1 MKILILGG
9 THLTGP
15 FTTRYLVEQGH
26 QVTIF
31 HRGQHQADLPP
42 AVNRILG
49 ERRKLDEF
57 ISEFKQQ
64 APDVV
69 LDMLAF
75 TRQDAE
81 MLMRVFK
88 GIAKRVVVPSSSD
101 VYRAYGRLHGTEP
114 GPVEPIPFT
123 EEAPLREELSIH
135 KEEYEKRWVE
145 EVVMNDPDLPGTILR
160 YPMIYGPSDGGRTF
174 DLVKRMMD
182 NRPVILLD
190 EKVARW
196 RWSRGYAENVA
207 WANVLAVTHEQAR
220 NRIYN
225 VAEPEG
231 LSYLEW
237 TQRVTRARGWT
248 GRIVVVPHGRLSL
261 DGANYEHHWVVDTT
275 RIRAELGYMEIVPQ
289 EEALRRTVDW
299 QWANPLEK
307 YDPKEF
313 DYATED
319 TLLAEL
325 QNATRMYV
333 MRI

>member
-1 MKILILGG
+1 MRILILGG
-9 THLTGP
+9 TRLTGP

-31 HRGQHQADLPP
+31 HRGKHPVDLPP
-42 AVNRILG
+42 SVHRIIG
-49 ERRKLDEF
+49 ERRNLDQF
-57 ISEFKQQ
+57 TGEFKQH

-81 MLMRVFK
+81 LLMRVFK

-101 VYRAYGRLHGTEP
+101 VYRAFGRLHGTEP
-114 GPVEPIPFT
+114 GPVDPIPLD
-123 EEAPLREELSIH
+123 EDAPLRENLSIH

-145 EVVMNDPDLPGTILR
+145 EVVMSDADLPGTILR
-160 YPMIYGPSDGGRTF
+160 YPMIYGPNDGGRTF

-182 NRPVILLD
+182 NRPVIPFD

-207 WANVLAVTHEQAR
+207 WATALAVTREQAR

-237 TQRVTRARGWT
+237 TQRVTRVRGWA
-248 GRIVVVPHGRLSL
+248 GRIVVLPHGRL
-261 DGANYEHHWVVDTT
+261 DTGGGNYEQHWVVDTT
-275 RIRAELGYMEIVPQ
+275 RIRAELGYMEVVSQ
-289 EEALRRTVDW
+289 EEALRRTVEW
-299 QWANPLEK
+299 QWANPPEK
-307 YDPKEF
+307 YDPKDF

-319 TLLAEL
+319 KVLAEL
-325 QNATRMYV
+325 HGAARM
-333 MRI
+333 

>member
-9 THLTGP
+9 TSLTGP

-26 QVTIF
+26 QVTLF
-31 HRGQHQADLPP
+31 HRGQHLAELRS
-42 AVNRILG
+42 AVSRITG
-49 ERRKLDEF
+49 DRRTLDA
-57 ISEFKQQ
+57 STGEFKQL

-114 GPVEPIPFT
+114 GPVEPIPFA
-123 EEAPLREELSIH
+123 EDAPLREKLSIH

-145 EVVMNDPDLPGTILR
+145 EVVMSDPDLPGTILR
-160 YPMIYGPSDGGRTF
+160 YPMIYGPNDGGRTF

-182 NRPVILLD
+182 KRTVIPLD
-190 EKVARW
+190 ENVARW

-207 WANVLAVTHEQAR
+207 WATVLAVTHEQAR

-237 TQRVTRARGWT
+237 TQRVTRAGGWT
-248 GRIVVVPHGRLSL
+248 GRIVVVPRGRLTL
-261 DGANYEHHWVVDTT
+261 DGGQYQHHWVVDTT
-275 RIRAELGYMEIVPQ
+275 RIRAELGYMEVVPQ
-289 EEALRRTVDW
+289 EEALRRTVEW
-299 QWANPLEK
+299 QRANPPEK
-307 YDPKEF
+307 YDPNEF
-313 DYATED
+313 DYAAED
-319 TLLAEL
+319 AILDEL
-325 QNATRMYV
+325 EESPT
-333 MRI
+333 

>member
-9 THLTGP
+9 TSLTGP

-31 HRGQHQADLPP
+31 HRGKHQLDLPP
-42 AVNRILG
+42 GVNRILG

-57 ISEFKQQ
+57 TDEFKQM
-64 APDVV
+64 APDAV

-101 VYRAYGRLHGTEP
+101 VYRVFGRLHGTEP
-114 GPVEPIPFT
+114 GQVDPIPLA
-123 EEAPLREELSIH
+123 EDAPLRESLSIH
-135 KEEYEKRWVE
+135 NEEYEKRWVE
-145 EVVMNDPDLPGTILR
+145 QVVMSDPDLPGTILR
-160 YPMIYGPSDGGRTF
+160 YPMIYGPNDGGRTF

-182 NRPVILLD
+182 NRQVIPLD

-207 WANVLAVTHEQAR
+207 WATVLAVTQEQAR
-220 NRIYN
+220 ERIYN
-225 VAEPEG
+225 VAEPDG

-237 TQRVTRARGWT
+237 TQRVTRAAGWA
-248 GRIVVVPHGRLSL
+248 GRIVVLPPGRL
-261 DGANYEHHWVVDTT
+261 DVGGGNYEHHWVVDTT
-275 RIRAELGYMEIVPQ
+275 RIRAELGYMEVVSQ
-289 EEALRRTVDW
+289 EEALRRTVEW
-299 QWANPLEK
+299 QWATPPEK

-319 TLLAEL
+319 AILAEL
-325 QNATRMYV
+325 QSAT
-333 MRI
+333 

>member
-9 THLTGP
+9 TQLTGP

-26 QVTIF
+26 QVTLF
-31 HRGQHQADLPP
+31 NRGKHSVDLPP

-49 ERRKLDEF
+49 DRHKLDQSIDEF
-57 ISEFKQQ
+57 RRQ

-69 LDMLAF
+69 LDMLCF
-75 TRQDAE
+75 TRQDAK
-81 MLMRVFK
+81 MLMSVFK

-101 VYRAYGRLHGTEP
+101 VYRAFGRLHGTEP
-114 GPVEPIPFT
+114 GPVDPIPFA
-123 EEAPLREELSIH
+123 EDAPLRENLSIR

-145 EVVMNDPDLPGTILR
+145 EVVMGDPELPGTILR
-160 YPMIYGPSDGGRTF
+160 YPMIYGPDDGGRTF

-182 NRPVILLD
+182 NRPVIPL
-190 EKVARW
+190 EEQVARW

-207 WANVLAVTHEQAR
+207 WATVLAVTQEQAR

-237 TQRVTRARGWT
+237 TQRVTRAGGWR
-248 GRIVVVPHGRLSL
+248 GRIVVVPQGSLSP
-261 DGANYEHHWVVDTT
+261 DGLHFEHHWVVDTDTT
-275 RIRAELGYMEIVPQ
+275 RIRAELGYMEVVPQ
-289 EEALRRTVDW
+289 EEALRRTVEW
-299 QWANPLEK
+299 QQANPLEK
-307 YDPKEF
+307 YDPKDF

-319 TLLAEL
+319 AVLAGL
-325 QNATRMYV
+325 G
-333 MRI
+333 

>member
-9 THLTGP
+9 TGLTGP

-31 HRGQHQADLPP
+31 HRGKHQLDLPQG
-42 AVNRILG
+42 VNHILG
-49 ERRKLDEF
+49 ERSKLDYF
-57 ISEFKQQ
+57 FDEFKQL

-88 GIAKRVVVPSSSD
+88 GIVKRVVVPSSSD
-101 VYRAYGRLHGTEP
+101 VYRAFGRLHGTEP
-114 GPVEPIPFT
+114 GSVEPIPFA
-123 EEAPLREELSIH
+123 EDAPLREKLSIH
-135 KEEYEKRWVE
+135 KEKYEKRWVE
-145 EVVMNDPDLPGTILR
+145 QIVMNYPDLPGTILR
-160 YPMIYGPSDGGRTF
+160 YPMIYGPNDGGRTF
-174 DLVKRMMD
+174 DLVKRMLD
-182 NRPVILLD
+182 NRTVIPLD

-207 WANVLAVTHEQAR
+207 WATVLAVTQEQAR

-237 TQRVTRARGWT
+237 TQRVTRAAGWA
-248 GRIVVVPHGRLSL
+248 GRIVVLPPGRL
-261 DGANYEHHWVVDTT
+261 DVGGGNYEHHWVVDTT
-275 RIRAELGYMEIVPQ
+275 RIRAELGYMEVVPQ
-289 EEALRRTVDW
+289 EEALRTTVEW
-299 QWANPLEK
+299 QRANPLEN

-319 TLLAEL
+319 TILAEF
-325 QNATRMYV
+325 QSAA
-333 MRI
+333 RI

>member
-1 MKILILGG
+1 MKILVLGG
-9 THLTGP
+9 TGLTGP

-31 HRGQHQADLPP
+31 HRGKHQLDLPP
-42 AVNRILG
+42 GVNRILG

-57 ISEFKQQ
+57 TDEFKQM
-64 APDVV
+64 APDAV

-101 VYRAYGRLHGTEP
+101 VYRVFGRLHGTEP
-114 GPVEPIPFT
+114 GPVDPIPLA
-123 EEAPLREELSIH
+123 EDAPLRESLSIH
-135 KEEYEKRWVE
+135 NEEYEKRWVE
-145 EVVMNDPDLPGTILR
+145 QVVMSDPDLPGTILR
-160 YPMIYGPSDGGRTF
+160 YPMIYGPNDGGRTF

-182 NRPVILLD
+182 NRQVIPLD

-207 WANVLAVTHEQAR
+207 WATVLAVTQEQAR
-220 NRIYN
+220 ERIYN

-237 TQRVTRARGWT
+237 TQRVTRAAGWA
-248 GRIVVVPHGRLSL
+248 GRIVVLPPGRLDVGS
-261 DGANYEHHWVVDTT
+261 GNYEHHWVVDTT
-275 RIRAELGYMEIVPQ
+275 RIRAELGYMEVVPQ
-289 EEALRRTVDW
+289 EEALRRTVEW

-319 TLLAEL
+319 AILAEL
-325 QNATRMYV
+325 QSAT
-333 MRI
+333 

>member
-9 THLTGP
+9 TSLTGP
-15 FTTRYLVEQGH
+15 FTTRYLLEQGH

-31 HRGQHQADLPP
+31 HRGKHHADLPP
-42 AVNRILG
+42 TVNRIVG

-57 ISEFKQQ
+57 VDEFKQQ

-88 GIAKRVVVPSSSD
+88 GIAQRVVVPSSCD
-101 VYRAYGRLHGTEP
+101 VYRVYGRLHGTEP
-114 GPVEPIPFT
+114 GPVDPIPLD
-123 EEAPLREELSIH
+123 EEAPLRENLSIH
-135 KEEYEKRWVE
+135 EEEYEKRWVE
-145 EVVMNDPDLPGTILR
+145 QVVMGDPDLPGTILR
-160 YPMIYGPSDGGRTF
+160 YPMIYGPNDGGRTF
-174 DLVKRMMD
+174 DMVKRMLD
-182 NRPVILLD
+182 NRPVIPLD
-190 EKVARW
+190 EQVARW

-207 WANVLAVTHEQAR
+207 WATVLAVTREQAA

-237 TQRVTRARGWT
+237 TQRVTRAGGWT
-248 GRIVVVPHGRLSL
+248 GRIVVIPHSRLDVGS
-261 DGANYEHHWVVDTT
+261 GHYEHHWVVDTT
-275 RIRAELGYMEIVPQ
+275 RIRAELGYMEVVPQ
-289 EEALRRTVDW
+289 EEALRRTVEW
-299 QWANPLEK
+299 QWAHPLEK
-307 YDPKEF
+307 YDPNDF

-319 TLLAEL
+319 MVLAQLE
-325 QNATRMYV
+325 QTG
-333 MRI
+333 

>member
-9 THLTGP
+9 TSLTGP
-15 FTTRYLVEQGH
+15 FTTRYLLEQGH

-31 HRGQHQADLPP
+31 HRGKHQVDLSP
-42 AVNRILG
+42 AVKRIIG
-49 ERRKLDEF
+49 ERRKLNEF
-57 ISEFKQQ
+57 ISEFKQCT
-64 APDVV
+64 PDVI

-88 GIAKRVVVPSSSD
+88 GIAKRVVVPSSID
-101 VYRAYGRLHGTEP
+101 VYRVFGRLHGTEP
-114 GPVEPIPFT
+114 GPVDPIPLA
-123 EEAPLREELSIH
+123 EEAPLREKLSIH
-135 KEEYEKRWVE
+135 HEEYEKRWVE
-145 EVVMNDPDLPGTILR
+145 QVVMGDPDLPGTILR
-160 YPMIYGPSDGGRTF
+160 YPMIYGPNDGGRTF
-174 DLVKRMMD
+174 DLVKPMMD

-196 RWSRGYAENVA
+196 RWSRGYVENVA
-207 WANVLAVTHEQAR
+207 WATVLAVTHEQAK

-237 TQRVTRARGWT
+237 TQRVTHAGGWT
-248 GRIVVVPHGRLSL
+248 GRLVVLPHGRLDIGS
-261 DGANYEHHWVVDTT
+261 GNYDHHWVVDTT
-275 RIRAELGYMEIVPQ
+275 RIRAELGFIEVVPQ
-289 EEALRRTVDW
+289 EEALRRTVEW
-299 QWANPLEK
+299 QRANPPEK

-319 TLLAEL
+319 TILAEL
-325 QNATRMYV
+325 EKTDDH
-333 MRI
+333 

>member
-9 THLTGP
+9 TSLTGP

-31 HRGQHQADLPP
+31 HRGQRQVDLPP
-42 AVNRILG
+42 AVNRIIG

-57 ISEFKQQ
+57 ISEFRQL

-81 MLMRVFK
+81 MLVRVFK
-88 GIAKRVVVPSSSD
+88 GIAQRVVVPSSGD
-101 VYRAYGRLHGTEP
+101 VYRVFGRLHGTEP
-114 GPVEPIPFT
+114 GPVEPIPLA
-123 EEAPLREELSIH
+123 EDAPLREKLSIH
-135 KEEYEKRWVE
+135 GEEYEKRWVE
-145 EVVMNDPDLPGTILR
+145 QFVMGDPDLPGTILR
-160 YPMIYGPSDGGRTF
+160 YPMIYGPNDGGRTF

-190 EKVARW
+190 EKVAHW

-207 WANVLAVTHEQAR
+207 WATVLAVTREQAR

-237 TQRVTRARGWT
+237 TQRVTRAAGWT
-248 GRIVVVPHGRLSL
+248 GRIVVVPHGRLTL
-261 DGANYEHHWVVDTT
+261 DGGHYEHHLVVDTT
-275 RIRAELGYMEIVPQ
+275 RIRAELGYMEVVPQ
-289 EEALRRTVDW
+289 EEGLRRTVEW
-299 QWANPLEK
+299 QRANPLEK

-319 TLLAEL
+319 TVLAEL
-325 QNATRMYV
+325 QQTY
-333 MRI
+333 

>member
-9 THLTGP
+9 TSLTGP
-15 FTTRYLVEQGH
+15 FTMRYLAGQGH

-31 HRGQHQADLPP
+31 HRGKHQVDLPP
-42 AVNRILG
+42 GVNRIIG
-49 ERRKLDEF
+49 DRRKLDEF
-57 ISEFKQQ
+57 ISEFRQL
-64 APDVV
+64 APEVV

-88 GIAKRVVVPSSSD
+88 GIAQRVVVPSSSD
-101 VYRAYGRLHGTEP
+101 VYRVFGRLHGTEP
-114 GPVEPIPFT
+114 GPVDPIPLA
-123 EEAPLREELSIH
+123 EEAPLREKLSIH
-135 KEEYEKRWVE
+135 EEEYEKRWVE
-145 EVVMNDPDLPGTILR
+145 QVVMGDPDLPGTILR
-160 YPMIYGPSDGGRTF
+160 YPMIYGPNDGGRTF

-182 NRPVILLD
+182 NRPAILLD

-207 WANVLAVTHEQAR
+207 WATVLAVTQERAR

-237 TQRVTRARGWT
+237 TQRLTRAADWK
-248 GRIVVVPHGRLSL
+248 GRIVLVPQGRLHEQ
-261 DGANYEHHWVVDTT
+261 GNFEHHWVVDTT
-275 RIRAELGYMEIVPQ
+275 RIRAELGYMEVLAQ
-289 EEALRRTVDW
+289 EEALRRTVEW

-313 DYATED
+313 DYETED
-319 TLLAEL
+319 KILAEL
-325 QNATRMYV
+325 QSAA
-333 MRI
+333 

>member
-9 THLTGP
+9 TGLTGP

-31 HRGQHQADLPP
+31 HRGKHQLDLPP
-42 AVNRILG
+42 GVNRILG

-57 ISEFKQQ
+57 TDEFKQM
-64 APDVV
+64 APDAV

-101 VYRAYGRLHGTEP
+101 VYRVFGRLHGTEP
-114 GPVEPIPFT
+114 GPVDPIPLA
-123 EEAPLREELSIH
+123 EDAPLRESLSIH
-135 KEEYEKRWVE
+135 NEEYEKRWVE
-145 EVVMNDPDLPGTILR
+145 QVVMSDPDLPGTILR
-160 YPMIYGPSDGGRTF
+160 YPMIYGPNDGGRTF

-182 NRPVILLD
+182 NRQVIPLD

-207 WANVLAVTHEQAR
+207 WATVLAVTQEQAR
-220 NRIYN
+220 ERIYN

-237 TQRVTRARGWT
+237 TQRVTRAAGWA
-248 GRIVVVPHGRLSL
+248 GRIVVLPSGRL
-261 DGANYEHHWVVDTT
+261 DVGGGNYEHHWVVDTT
-275 RIRAELGYMEIVPQ
+275 RIRAELGYMEVVSQ
-289 EEALRRTVDW
+289 EEALRRTVEW
-299 QWANPLEK
+299 QWATPPEK

-319 TLLAEL
+319 AIIAEL
-325 QNATRMYV
+325 QSAT
-333 MRI
+333 

>member
-9 THLTGP
+9 TGLTGP
-15 FTTRYLVEQGH
+15 FTARYLVEQGH

-31 HRGQHQADLPP
+31 HRGKHQFDLPLG
-42 AVNRILG
+42 VNRIIG
-49 ERRKLDEF
+49 DRHKLEEF
-57 ISEFKQQ
+57 TSEFKQL

-88 GIAKRVVVPSSSD
+88 GIAKRVVVPSSCD
-101 VYRAYGRLHGTEP
+101 VYRVYGRLHGTEP
-114 GPVEPIPFT
+114 GPVDPIPLT
-123 EEAPLREELSIH
+123 EDAPLREKLSIH

-145 EVVMNDPDLPGTILR
+145 RVVMSDPNLPGTILR
-160 YPMIYGPSDGGRTF
+160 YPMIYGPNDGGRTF

-182 NRPVILLD
+182 NRPVIPLD

-207 WANVLAVTHEQAR
+207 WATVLAVTDEQAMD
-220 NRIYN
+220 RIYN

-237 TQRVTRARGWT
+237 TQRVTRAAGWA
-248 GRIVVVPHGRLSL
+248 GRIVVLPPGRL
-261 DGANYEHHWVVDTT
+261 DVGGGNYEHHWVVDTT
-275 RIRAELGYMEIVPQ
+275 RIRAELGYMEVVPQ
-289 EEALRRTVDW
+289 EEALRRTVEW

-319 TLLAEL
+319 TALGEL
-325 QNATRMYV
+325 TQTSEH
-333 MRI
+333 

>member
-9 THLTGP
+9 TSLTGP
-15 FTTRYLVEQGH
+15 FTTRYLLEQGH

-31 HRGQHQADLPP
+31 HRGKHHADLPP
-42 AVNRILG
+42 TVNRIVG

-57 ISEFKQQ
+57 VGEFKRQ

-88 GIAKRVVVPSSSD
+88 GIAQRVVVPSSCD
-101 VYRAYGRLHGTEP
+101 VYRVYGRLHGTEP
-114 GPVEPIPFT
+114 GPVDPIPLD
-123 EEAPLREELSIH
+123 EEAPLRENLSIH
-135 KEEYEKRWVE
+135 EEEYEKRWVE
-145 EVVMNDPDLPGTILR
+145 QVVMSDPDLPGTILR
-160 YPMIYGPSDGGRTF
+160 YPMIYGPNDGGRTF
-174 DLVKRMMD
+174 DMVKRMLD
-182 NRPVILLD
+182 NRPVIPLD
-190 EKVARW
+190 EQVARW

-207 WANVLAVTHEQAR
+207 WATMLAVTQEQAR

-237 TQRVTRARGWT
+237 TQRVTRAAGWT
-248 GRIVVVPHGRLSL
+248 GRIVVIPHGRLDIGS
-261 DGANYEHHWVVDTT
+261 GHYEHHWVVDTT
-275 RIRAELGYMEIVPQ
+275 RIRAELGYMEVVSQ
-289 EEALRRTVDW
+289 EEALRRTVEW

-319 TLLAEL
+319 MVLAQLE
-325 QNATRMYV
+325 QTG
-333 MRI
+333 

>member
-9 THLTGP
+9 TSLTGP

-26 QVTIF
+26 QVTLF
-31 HRGQHQADLPP
+31 HRGKHLAELRS
-42 AVNRILG
+42 AVSRITG
-49 ERRKLDEF
+49 DRRTLDAF
-57 ISEFKQQ
+57 TGEFKQL

-88 GIAKRVVVPSSSD
+88 GIAKRVVVPGSSD

-114 GPVEPIPFT
+114 GPVEPIPFA
-123 EEAPLREELSIH
+123 EDAPLREKLSIH

-145 EVVMNDPDLPGTILR
+145 EVVMGDPDLPGTILR
-160 YPMIYGPSDGGRTF
+160 YPMIYGPNDGGRTF

-182 NRPVILLD
+182 NRSVIPLD
-190 EKVARW
+190 ENVARW

-207 WANVLAVTHEQAR
+207 WATVLAVTHEQAR

-237 TQRVTRARGWT
+237 TQRVTRAGGWT
-248 GRIVVVPHGRLSL
+248 GRIVVVPRGRLTL
-261 DGANYEHHWVVDTT
+261 DGGHYEHHWVVDTT
-275 RIRAELGYMEIVPQ
+275 RIRAELGYMEVVPQ
-289 EEALRRTVDW
+289 EEALRRTVEW
-299 QWANPLEK
+299 QRANPPEK
-307 YDPKEF
+307 YDPNEF
-313 DYATED
+313 DYAAED
-319 TLLAEL
+319 ALLVEL
-325 QNATRMYV
+325 EESPT
-333 MRI
+333 

>member
-1 MKILILGG
+1 MNILILGG
-9 THLTGP
+9 TSLTGP
-15 FTTRYLVEQGH
+15 FITRHLVEQGH

-31 HRGQHQADLPP
+31 HRGKHQVDLPL
-42 AVNRILG
+42 AVNRITG
-49 ERRKLDEF
+49 ERRKLGEF
-57 ISEFKQQ
+57 ITEFKQL

-88 GIAKRVVVPSSSD
+88 GIAQRVVVPSSGD
-101 VYRAYGRLHGTEP
+101 VYRVYGRLHGTEP
-114 GPVEPIPFT
+114 GRVDPIPLA
-123 EEAPLREELSIH
+123 EDAPLREKLSIH
-135 KEEYEKRWVE
+135 QEEYEKRWVE
-145 EVVMNDPDLPGTILR
+145 QVVMSDPDLPGTILR
-160 YPMIYGPSDGGRTF
+160 YPMIYGPNDGGRTF
-174 DLVKRMMD
+174 DMVKRMMD

-207 WANVLAVTHEQAR
+207 WATVLAVTHEQAR

-237 TQRVTRARGWT
+237 TQRVTRAGGWT
-248 GRIVVVPHGRLSL
+248 GRIVIVPHGRLN
-261 DGANYEHHWVVDTT
+261 DQGNFEHHWVVDTT
-275 RIRAELGYMEIVPQ
+275 RIRAELGYMEVVPQ
-289 EEALRRTVDW
+289 EEALRRTVEW

-307 YDPKEF
+307 YDPKDF
-313 DYATED
+313 DYETED
-319 TLLAEL
+319 RILAEL
-325 QNATRMYV
+325 EQTDEHQV
-333 MRI
+333 S

>member
-9 THLTGP
+9 TSLTGP
-15 FTTRYLVEQGH
+15 FTTHYLVEQGH

-31 HRGQHQADLPP
+31 HRGKHQVDLPTS
-42 AVNRILG
+42 VNRIIG
-49 ERRKLDEF
+49 ERSKLEEF
-57 ISEFKQQ
+57 ITEFKGL

-75 TRQDAE
+75 TRVDAE

-101 VYRAYGRLHGTEP
+101 VYRAFGRLHGTEP
-114 GPVEPIPFT
+114 GPVDPIPFA
-123 EEAPLREELSIH
+123 EDAPLREKLSIH
-135 KEEYEKRWVE
+135 QEEYEKRWVE
-145 EVVMNDPDLPGTILR
+145 QVVMSDPDLPGTILR
-160 YPMIYGPSDGGRTF
+160 YPMIYGANDGGRTF
-174 DLVKRMMD
+174 DIVKRMQD
-182 NRPVILLD
+182 NRRVILLE

-207 WANVLAVTHEQAR
+207 WATVLALTQERAS

-237 TQRVTRARGWT
+237 TQRVARAGGWR
-248 GRIVVVPHGRLSL
+248 GRIVVVPDGRLSPESL
-261 DGANYEHHWVVDTT
+261 NFEHHWVVDTT
-275 RIRAELGYMEIVPQ
+275 RIRAELGYMEVVPQ
-289 EEALRRTVDW
+289 EEALRRTVEW
-299 QWANPLEK
+299 QKANPPEK
-307 YDPKEF
+307 YDPKDF

-319 TLLAEL
+319 KVLAEL
-325 QNATRMYV
+325 EQKL
-333 MRI
+333 

>member
-9 THLTGP
+9 TGLTGP
-15 FTTRYLVEQGH
+15 FITRYLIEQGH

-31 HRGQHQADLPP
+31 HRGKHQVDLLPT
-42 AVNRILG
+42 VNRILG

-57 ISEFKQQ
+57 ISEFRRL

-88 GIAKRVVVPSSSD
+88 GLAQRIVVPSSCD
-101 VYRAYGRLHGTEP
+101 VYRVYGRLHGTEP
-114 GPVEPIPFT
+114 GPVDPIPLA
-123 EEAPLREELSIH
+123 EDAPLREKLSIH

-145 EVVMNDPDLPGTILR
+145 EVVMGAPELPGTILR
-160 YPMIYGPSDGGRTF
+160 YPMIYGPNDGGRTF
-174 DLVKRMMD
+174 DVVKRMLD
-182 NRPVILLD
+182 NRQVIPLD

-207 WANVLAVTHEQAR
+207 WATVLAVTQERAR

-237 TQRVTRARGWT
+237 TQRVARARGWT
-248 GRIVVVPHGRLSL
+248 GRIVVLPPGRL
-261 DGANYEHHWVVDTT
+261 DTGGGNYEHHWVVDST
-275 RIRAELGYMEIVPQ
+275 RIRAELGYMEVVPQ
-289 EEALRRTVDW
+289 EEALRRTVEW

-307 YDPKEF
+307 YDPKDF
-313 DYATED
+313 DYETED
-319 TLLAEL
+319 RILADL
-325 QNATRMYV
+325 
-333 MRI
+333 

>member
-9 THLTGP
+9 TSLTGP

-31 HRGQHQADLPP
+31 HRGQHEVDLPP

-57 ISEFKQQ
+57 ISEFRQL

-81 MLMRVFK
+81 MLVRVFK
-88 GIAKRVVVPSSSD
+88 GIAQQVVVPSSGD
-101 VYRAYGRLHGTEP
+101 VYRAFGRLHGTEP
-114 GPVEPIPFT
+114 GPVEPIPFA
-123 EEAPLREELSIH
+123 EDAPLREKLSIH
-135 KEEYEKRWVE
+135 GEEYEKRWVE
-145 EVVMNDPDLPGTILR
+145 EVVMSDPELPGTILR
-160 YPMIYGPSDGGRTF
+160 YPAIYGPNDGGRTF

-182 NRPVILLD
+182 NRPIIPLD

-207 WANVLAVTHEQAR
+207 WATVLAVTRERAR

-225 VAEPEG
+225 IAEPEG

-237 TQRVTRARGWT
+237 TQRVTRAAGWT
-248 GRIVVVPHGRLSL
+248 GRIVVVPQGRLTL
-261 DGANYEHHWVVDTT
+261 DGGHYEHHLVVDTT
-275 RIRAELGYMEIVPQ
+275 RIRAELGYMEVVPQ
-289 EEALRRTVDW
+289 EEALRRTVVW

-319 TLLAEL
+319 TVLAEL
-325 QNATRMYV
+325 QQTY
-333 MRI
+333 